1 MAMRAFIRTYLV
13 VLAFAIC
20 AARADWPMAAHDPAR
35 TNSASE
41 ALTGPFTYRWTQF
54 FDEKITRAQV
64 IVAGGRALVGT
75 LHGSVIAMDAAT
87 GQKLWQAKAG
97 GPIYGSV
104 ASDGTAVFAASQDG
118 RLYAFDLAAGK
129 PLWQF
134 TGAAGSI
141 CHPLVIDG
149 MVIYADKSGALYA
162 VAAGDGT
169 LRWRY
174 EANAPILASPAA
186 WKGRVFVGSEDM
198 AAHAVDLRSGKGL
211 WRAQLHGMGFQET
224 WPVCTMDIVLFTS
237 RAYSYGGASL
247 PIQRTIARH
256 APNPTE
262 EQSIALQDAIIREIR
277 ENPALRQTLFALD
290 IETGKEAFTPPFAY
304 NTGRQGPPTPP
315 CVAPVL
321 RPRSPGQRACAPAKP
336 APPICGSSAFRV
348 KRGHTSGSPI
358 SRPPGGIRSWRS
370 SNRAGSKMRPC
381 ASLLCGRGRI
391 RSDGGTRARAM

>member
-20 AARADWPMAAHDPAR
+20 AARADWPMAAHDPPR
-35 TNSASE
+35 TNSASD
-41 ALTGPFTYRWTQF
+41 AFTGPFTYRWTQF

-75 LHGSVIAMDAAT
+75 
-87 GQKLWQAKAG
+87 
-97 GPIYGSV
+97 
-104 ASDGTAVFAASQDG
+104 
-118 RLYAFDLAAGK
+118 
-129 PLWQF
+129 
-134 TGAAGSI
+134 
-141 CHPLVIDG
+141 
-149 MVIYADKSGALYA
+149 
-162 VAAGDGT
+162 
-169 LRWRY
+169 
-174 EANAPILASPAA
+174 
-186 WKGRVFVGSEDM
+186 
-198 AAHAVDLRSGKGL
+198 
-211 WRAQLHGMGFQET
+211 LHGMGFQET

-262 EQSIALQDAIIREIR
+262 EQSIALQDAIIRDIR
-277 ENPALRQTLFALD
+277 ENPSIRQTFFALD

-315 CVAPVL
+315 CVAPVF
-321 RPRSPGQRACAPAKP
+321 RPRSPGHPACAPAKP
-336 APPICGSSAFRV
+336 APPICASSASRAT
-348 KRGHTSGSPI
+348 RGHTSGSPI

-381 ASLLCGRGRI
+381 ASPLCGRGRI